1 MKLNSKKVGTSTSV
15 KVLTITSGGV
25 LIEIEEG
32 EFFLPYSRVPWFKNA
47 PISDVLN
54 VEMSGKHSI
63 RWDKLDVDLE
73 IESLL
78 YPEKYPLVAKY
89 TNS

>member
-1 MKLNSKKVGTSTSV
+1 MKPNSEKVGASTFA

-47 PISDVLN
+47 PVSDVLN
-54 VEMSGKHSI
+54 VEMSGKRSI
-63 RWDKLDVDLE
+63 RWNKLDVDLE

-78 YPEKYPLVAKY
+78 HPEKYPLVAKY
-89 TNS
+89 I

>member
-1 MKLNSKKVGTSTSV
+1 MKPNSEKIGTSTLA

-47 PISDVLN
+47 PVSDVLN
-54 VEMSGKHSI
+54 VEMNGKRSI
-63 RWDKLDVDLE
+63 RWNKLDVDLE

-78 YPEKYPLVAKY
+78 HPEKYPLVAKY
-89 TNS
+89 P